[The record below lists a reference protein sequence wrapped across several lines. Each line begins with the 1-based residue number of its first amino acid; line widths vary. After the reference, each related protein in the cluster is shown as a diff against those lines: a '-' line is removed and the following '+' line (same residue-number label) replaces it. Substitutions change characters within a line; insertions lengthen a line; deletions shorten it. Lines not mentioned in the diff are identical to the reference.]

1 MHAGPGGTLWLES
14 QPACRPG
21 GALSSFP
28 RSRSLEGGVLSLG
41 NRLPFENFGG
51 EFGGE
56 LRQTLRGFVNVP
68 LRMSV
73 LHRSLC
79 VCVFVCVG
87 RWVGGGRACVRACAG
102 ARISVPFAGLAQLP
116 SPLEIHPLP
125 SCRLSSPRVCS
136 AKSDGNR
143 TAPPRASKLSSQQT

>member
-87 RWVGGGRACVRACAG
+87 GGEACVRACAG
-102 ARISVPFAGLAQLP
+102 SSHLCAFCGVGAASFSFGNPPPPLLP
-116 SPLEIHPLP
+116 AF
-125 SCRLSSPRVCS
+125 LSSCVFC
-136 AKSDGNR
+136 
-143 TAPPRASKLSSQQT
+143 QI